1 MQGKDDDNNAN
12 EGTATSGE
20 EIDKPNKDTERNY
33 NVPMETRMSIGTPGR
48 TNTRVTEAMGT
59 RMNIFIRPRRHILA

>member
-33 NVPMETRMSIGTPGR
+33 NVSDGDENVDWDAGADKYKSDGSDGDK
-48 TNTRVTEAMGT
+48 NEYL
-59 RMNIFIRPRRHILA
+59 H